1 MNRDQELWA
10 MALCVDRDHGA
21 NAAAFIT
28 WQVTRNVEAREPD
41 LVRLWKAIGRR
52 LETLRSRSTIS

>member
-1 MNRDQELWA
+1 MNRDQQLWA
-10 MALCVDRDHGA
+10 MALHVERDHGA

-41 LVRLWKAIGRR
+41 RVLLWKAIGRR
-52 LETLRSRSTIS
+52 LEKLRSRSMIS